1 MEEEEVEEEEE
12 ENLDMITP
20 VKKKVILQ
28 YLFFLELIL
37 FRLSQLSRLQDQPL
51 GVVKPHPETFWP
63 HPPTMAYLWV
73 Y

>member
-28 YLFFLELIL
+28 YLFF
-37 FRLSQLSRLQDQPL
+37 
-51 GVVKPHPETFWP
+51 
-63 HPPTMAYLWV
+63 
-73 Y
+73 